1 MKTHI
6 LKINLSD
13 KLKKEAEEQESKRI
27 EFERFISERTK
38 MKNEDQNI
46 FHEEE
51 EEEEELG
58 EYEEEEN

>member
-1 MKTHI
+1 M
-6 LKINLSD
+6 SD